1 MDSMQDQKKYTI
13 EEFDMKMITENLYDD
28 LHQWTKEFIN
38 RICIVR
44 KPEGMPGKQPGTTYT
59 WQFYLRRGLF
69 HPDFASAIAQ
79 MFFYKVNKE
88 IGHFN
93 FQIAGL
99 ETASTPMLATIP
111 LVGRA
116 LDIDLTAYSIRKE
129 QKKYGLRNWIEGIPD
144 EKPTMI
150 IDDLCN
156 SSASMRRS
164 YDILSFEKRS
174 VFNHAFCIVNKVNK
188 KTHNEQRQTTDM
200 YLPNTIKIIH
210 LFDLDDFNLNNPSH

>member
-1 MDSMQDQKKYTI
+1 
-13 EEFDMKMITENLYDD
+13 
-28 LHQWTKEFIN
+28 
-38 RICIVR
+38 
-44 KPEGMPGKQPGTTYT
+44 
-59 WQFYLRRGLF
+59 
-69 HPDFASAIAQ
+69 
-79 MFFYKVNKE
+79 
-88 IGHFN
+88 
-93 FQIAGL
+93 
-99 ETASTPMLATIP
+99 MLATIP
-111 LVGRA
+111 LVGKA

-129 QKKYGLRNWIEGIPD
+129 QKKYGLRNWIEGVPD

-200 YLPNTIKIIH
+200 YLPNTIKIIY